1 VTERYLKV
9 LHRRRIKSIL
19 FALFGAVIL
28 AALLVSD
35 GSIVPEY
42 TQAFFVGTGFAW
54 IANGVVNFYRKG
66 KLLQDKEALRKAAI
80 AEFDERTSEVMRRT
94 CTLTLNVLLALI
106 YAAMISASYISQ
118 TICYTLFAVLCAGL
132 VIWFTCYVIIW
143 KAS

>member
-1 VTERYLKV
+1 MTERYLKV

-54 IANGVVNFYRKG
+54 IANGIVNFYRKG

-94 CTLTLNVLLALI
+94 CTLALNVLLVLI

-118 TICYTLFAVLCAGL
+118 TICYTLFAVLCAGV
-132 VIWFTCYVIIW
+132 VIWFACYVIIW
-143 KAS
+143 KAT